1 VKTIGMIGGMSW
13 QSTVPYYQL
22 ANRLVAERLGGF
34 HSAKLLLSN
43 VDFAEVEPL
52 MREGWWN
59 EAGQLLAEIAVRLE
73 QAGAELLILCTN
85 TLHKVAPAIEA
96 RLRIPF
102 LHIVDATAR
111 EIRRAAVR
119 RAGLIATRFTME
131 EAFYRE
137 RLSSQGIETL
147 IPPEAERIA
156 AHRIIFEELVHG
168 RIVES
173 SQRTM
178 RSIAGQLVQ
187 GGAEGIILGCTELA
201 VILGPEDVS
210 VPLFDTTTIHAREA
224 VERALDG

>member
-43 VDFAEVEPL
+43 VDFAEFEPL
-52 MREGWWN
+52 MRNGAWS
-59 EAGQLLAEIAVRLE
+59 EAAKLLTEEAVRLE
-73 QAGAELLILCTN
+73 RAGAELLVLCTN

-96 RLRIPF
+96 RLKIPF

-111 EIRRAAVR
+111 EIRGTGLR
-119 RAGLIATRFTME
+119 RVGLIATRFTMDE
-131 EAFYRE
+131 GFYRE

-147 IPPEAERIA
+147 IPPEAERNA

-173 SQRTM
+173 SREAM
-178 RSIAGQLVQ
+178 RGISRQLVQ
-187 GGAEGIILGCTELA
+187 SGAEGIILGCTELA
-201 VILGPEDVS
+201 VILAPQDVS

-224 VERALDG
+224 VERALEE

>member
-1 VKTIGMIGGMSW
+1 MIGGMSW

-43 VDFAEVEPL
+43 VDFAEFEPL
-52 MREGWWN
+52 MRNGGWT
-59 EAGQLLAEIAVRLE
+59 EAGKLLAEEAARLE

-96 RLRIPF
+96 RLKIPF
-102 LHIVDATAR
+102 LHIVDATVR
-111 EIRRAAVR
+111 EIRRAGLR
-119 RAGLIATRFTME
+119 RVGLIATRFTME
-131 EAFYRE
+131 EGFYRE

-147 IPPEAERIA
+147 IPSEAGRDA

-173 SQRTM
+173 SREAM
-178 RSIAGQLVQ
+178 RGIARQLVQ
-187 GGAEGIILGCTELA
+187 SGAEGIILGCTELA
-201 VILGPEDVS
+201 VILAPQDVS

-224 VERALDG
+224 VERALEG